1 MVGSL
6 LISKLIYYVF
16 RLFIIIL
23 NYVFQDSFEGV
34 SSVFKKGLTD
44 DQTDVLYELLDT
56 LQLEQVEILM
66 ETLFECI
73 ILTIDIP
80 QRDEEFVDMSKFR

>member
-1 MVGSL
+1 MVGPL

>member
-1 MVGSL
+1 M
-6 LISKLIYYVF
+6 ISKLIYYV
-16 RLFIIIL
+16 LDCFIIIF

-34 SSVFKKGLTD
+34 SSIFKKGLTD
-44 DQTDVLYELLDT
+44 DLTGVLCELLDT

-73 ILTIDIP
+73 IFAIDIP
-80 QRDEEFVDMSKFR
+80 QRDEEFVDMSTVR

>member
-1 MVGSL
+1 M
-6 LISKLIYYVF
+6 IYYVL

-34 SSVFKKGLTD
+34 SSVFKEGLTD
-44 DQTDVLYELLDT
+44 DLTGVLCELLDT

-73 ILTIDIP
+73 IFTIDIP
-80 QRDEEFVDMSKFR
+80 QRDEEFVDMSKVR

>member
-1 MVGSL
+1 VRGD
-6 LISKLIYYVF
+6 F
-16 RLFIIIL
+16 
-23 NYVFQDSFEGV
+23 SFDLGAN
-34 SSVFKKGLTD
+34 
-44 DQTDVLYELLDT
+44 ELLDT

-80 QRDEEFVDMSKFR
+80 QRDEDFVDMSKFR

>member
-1 MVGSL
+1 M
-6 LISKLIYYVF
+6 
-16 RLFIIIL
+16 
-23 NYVFQDSFEGV
+23 

>member
-1 MVGSL
+1 M
-6 LISKLIYYVF
+6 ISKLIYYVF
-16 RLFIIIL
+16 RLFIIRL
-23 NYVFQDSFEGV
+23 NYVFQDSFEGL

-56 LQLEQVEILM
+56 LQLEHVEILM

-73 ILTIDIP
+73 IFTIDIP
-80 QRDEEFVDMSKFR
+80 QRDEECVDMSKFRWV

>member
-1 MVGSL
+1 M
-6 LISKLIYYVF
+6 
-16 RLFIIIL
+16 
-23 NYVFQDSFEGV
+23 

-56 LQLEQVEILM
+56 LQLKQVEILM

-80 QRDEEFVDMSKFR
+80 QRDEEFVDMSKFRWV

>member
-1 MVGSL
+1 M
-6 LISKLIYYVF
+6 
-16 RLFIIIL
+16 
-23 NYVFQDSFEGV
+23 
-34 SSVFKKGLTD
+34 SSVFKKGLPD
-44 DQTDVLYELLDT
+44 DQTDVVFELLDT

-80 QRDEEFVDMSKFR
+80 QRDEEFVDMSRFR